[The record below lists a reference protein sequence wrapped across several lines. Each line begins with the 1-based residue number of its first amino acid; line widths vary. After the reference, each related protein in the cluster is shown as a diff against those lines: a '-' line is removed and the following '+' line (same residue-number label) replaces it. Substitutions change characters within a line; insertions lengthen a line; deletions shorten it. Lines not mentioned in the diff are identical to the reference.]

1 MRKII
6 GIATA
11 LVVVFMLKPTVTSA
25 QTDLYD
31 VSTIQQIELFF
42 SQPDWDYE
50 LDTAKAGSDSYIMA
64 SLVKINGVDY
74 DSVGVKYK
82 GNSSYNASSAK
93 NPLHISLNE
102 FKGQNYQGYKD
113 IKLSNCYADPSM
125 IREVLAY
132 AVLGNYMD
140 CSKSNFAKVFINGVY
155 VGLYSND
162 ENVGSKFLT
171 DKFYSSANTFFK
183 CNPIVTPGPTTKCN
197 LKYIVGGDSS
207 SYFNFYELKSD
218 YGWDELVRL
227 CDTVTNYPSSLES
240 AMDIDRV
247 LWMLAFNNVLINL
260 DSYTG
265 AFAQNYYLYRDN
277 NSRFAPV
284 VWDLN
289 MAFGGFPFVGSGNS
303 SLGSLTVANMQQL
316 PLTIHNTDPY
326 WPLINDINNNAQWNR
341 MYVAHMRT
349 ILNEFFVSNTYQTL
363 ASQYQTLVDAAVQ
376 ADTNKAFTYT
386 QFQNSLNSN
395 TTVGSYQVPGIVT
408 LMSARATYLQ
418 STAEFTVT
426 APAISAVVNSPS
438 APSVG
443 DTVWIT
449 ATISNCNNVIVGH
462 RADQV
467 FKFTKES
474 MVDDGLHHD
483 GGAGDGVYGAG
494 ILVTAPYL
502 QYYVYAENS
511 NAAMFSPERAEHEF
525 YTMNANVQVIGFQ
538 QLAIN
543 EFMAK
548 NDGTVTDQDGEYE
561 DWLEIY
567 NNTSSAINLGNVY
580 LSNNISDLL
589 KWRFPNTTSIAA
601 NSVLAIWMDQDTTQS
616 GLHANFKL
624 SASGDAIY
632 IFNASGGIVD
642 SLTFGP
648 QSSDISMFRCP
659 DGTGP
664 FAYTLSS
671 TYNQKNC
678 ATGINEQHG
687 LVAFSMYPNPAADQ
701 LIIESQHQINSVQV
715 FDIHGS
721 KVLSSVM
728 SPALSLTLQLNQL
741 SNGIY
746 HVVLNNGEMTGK
758 VIVSK

>member
-1 MRKII
+1 
-6 GIATA
+6 
-11 LVVVFMLKPTVTSA
+11 
-25 QTDLYD
+25 
-31 VSTIQQIELFF
+31 
-42 SQPDWDYE
+42 
-50 LDTAKAGSDSYIMA
+50 
-64 SLVKINGVDY
+64 
-74 DSVGVKYK
+74 
-82 GNSSYNASSAK
+82 
-93 NPLHISLNE
+93 
-102 FKGQNYQGYKD
+102 
-113 IKLSNCYADPSM
+113 
-125 IREVLAY
+125 
-132 AVLGNYMD
+132 
-140 CSKSNFAKVFINGVY
+140 
-155 VGLYSND
+155 
-162 ENVGSKFLT
+162 
-171 DKFYSSANTFFK
+171 
-183 CNPIVTPGPTTKCN
+183 
-197 LKYIVGGDSS
+197 
-207 SYFNFYELKSD
+207 
-218 YGWDELVRL
+218 
-227 CDTVTNYPSSLES
+227 
-240 AMDIDRV
+240 MDIDRV

-277 NSRFAPV
+277 NSRFVPI

-289 MAFGGFPFVGSGNS
+289 MAFGGFPFVGSGNT

-326 WPLINDINNNAQWNR
+326 WPLINDINNNAQWKR

-363 ASQYQTLVDAAVQ
+363 ATQYQTLVDAAVQ
-376 ADTNKAFTYT
+376 LDTNKAFTYT

-408 LMSARATYLQ
+408 LMSARASYLQ
-418 STAEFTVT
+418 STAEFTAT
-426 APAISAVVNSPS
+426 APSISGVTYSPS
-438 APSVG
+438 SPSVG
-443 DTVWIT
+443 DSVWIT
-449 ATISNCNNVIVGH
+449 ATISNATNVLTGH

-467 FKFTKES
+467 FKFAKET
-474 MVDDGLHHD
+474 MYDDGFHHD
-483 GGAGDGVYGAG
+483 GAAGDGVYGIG
-494 ILVTAPYL
+494 LVVTSPYL
-502 QYYVYAENS
+502 QYYVYSENA

-567 NNTSSAINLGNVY
+567 NNTSSSINLGSIY
-580 LSNNISDLL
+580 LSNNINDLL

-601 NSVLAIWMDQDTTQS
+601 NSVLAIWMDQDTTQI

-632 IFNASGGIVD
+632 IFNAGGGIVD

-678 ATGINEQHG
+678 ATGIDEQ
-687 LVAFSMYPNPAADQ
+687 VSEPVFSMYPNPASDQ
-701 LIIESQHQINSVQV
+701 LNIFSKKQINSVQV
-715 FDIHGS
+715 IDVHGAILITS
-721 KVLSSVM
+721 LI
-728 SPALSLTLQLNQL
+728 SPANSLTLQLNQL
-741 SNGIY
+741 SNGMY
-746 HVVLNNGEMTGK
+746 QVVLNNGELIGK
-758 VIVSK
+758 VIINK